1 MDPAV
6 QKMIENL
13 EKSTGKNLKH
23 WTSLVQKSGL
33 EKHGALVKMLK
44 EDHGIGHG
52 YANMIVH
59 LAKESAAISQ
69 DDEELISTQYKGKE
83 NLKLIYDQ
91 LVNKIKAIGEDV
103 EIVPKKSAVSFR
115 RKRQFAL
122 IQPST
127 KTRVD
132 LGLKY
137 NDRDYA
143 GRLET
148 SGPFGSMCTHRVQLT
163 DVNQVDPEL
172 INWIKQAYDEA
183 G

>member
-13 EKSTGKNLKH
+13 EKSTGKNLNH
-23 WTSLVQKSGL
+23 WTALVQKSGH
-33 EKHGALVKMLK
+33 EKHGAIVKMLK

-69 DDEELISTQYKGKE
+69 DDDVLISDQYKGKE
-83 NLKLIYDQ
+83 NLKSIYDQ
-91 LVNKIKAIGEDV
+91 LASKIKGFGKDV
-103 EIVPKKSAVSFR
+103 EVVPKKSAVSFR

-127 KTRVD
+127 KTRID

-137 NDRDYA
+137 DDHPYA

-163 DVNQVDPEL
+163 EESQINDEL
-172 INWIKQAYDEA
+172 LNWIKIAYEEA

>member
-13 EKSTGKNLKH
+13 EKSTGQNLKH

-33 EKHGALVKMLK
+33 EKHGDIVKKLK

-59 LAKESAAISQ
+59 LAKESAAFSQ
-69 DDEELISTQYKGKE
+69 DDDVLIADQYKGKE
-83 NLKLIYDQ
+83 NLKSIYDQ
-91 LVNKIKAIGEDV
+91 IATKIKGFGNDV
-103 EIVPKKSAVSFR
+103 EVVPKKSAVSFR

-122 IQPST
+122 VQPST

-137 NDRDYA
+137 DNRPYK
-143 GRLET
+143 GRLES

-163 DVNQVDPEL
+163 ESSQVDDEL
-172 INWIKQAYDEA
+172 INWIREAYDQA

>member
-1 MDPAV
+1 MDPAL

-23 WTSLVQKSGL
+23 WTNLVQKSGL
-33 EKHGALVKMLK
+33 EKHGAIVKMLK
-44 EDHGIGHG
+44 ENHGLGHG

-59 LAKESAAISQ
+59 LAKESAAFSQ
-69 DDEELISTQYKGKE
+69 DDEVLVLDQYKGKE
-83 NLKLIYDQ
+83 NLKSIYDI
-91 LVNKIKAIGEDV
+91 LVPKIRSFGPDV

-122 IQPST
+122 LQPST
-127 KTRVD
+127 KTRLD

-137 NDRDYA
+137 DDRAYA
-143 GRLET
+143 GRLES
-148 SGPFGSMCTHRVQLT
+148 SGPFGSMCTHRIQLT
-163 DVNQVDPEL
+163 DATQVDDEL
-172 INWIKQAYDEA
+172 INWIKDAYNEA